1 MYYFGHGVARDHALA
16 RAWYAKAAARGDAF
30 AQANLGALLAKGEG
44 GTTDKVSALM
54 WFLLAAAQAE
64 PSGIA
69 GRAAL
74 AAELSAAQIA
84 EAEARAAA
92 LGVAKR

>member
-1 MYYFGHGVARDHALA
+1 
-16 RAWYAKAAARGDAF
+16 
-30 AQANLGALLAKGEG
+30 
-44 GTTDKVSALM
+44 M

-74 AAELSAAQIA
+74 AAELSTAQIA